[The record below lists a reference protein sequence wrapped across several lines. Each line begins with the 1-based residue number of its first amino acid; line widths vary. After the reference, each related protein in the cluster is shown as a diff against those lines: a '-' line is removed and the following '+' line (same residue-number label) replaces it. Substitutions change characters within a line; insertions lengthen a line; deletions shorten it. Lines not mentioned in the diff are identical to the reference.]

1 MSNRKK
7 PTAAKNEEDPVDQ
20 LLQSAQDELLL
31 KLSVDSHMSRVSPDY
46 LLPDLDRRFQALK
59 SRPTT
64 TTTTTTTIQSS
75 TIISKSRPSKS
86 QDDVDPDDLFARF
99 AALKAPNNTTNS
111 STVSGPGGFDQG
123 GDGDEEDEVEKIIRW
138 AKDSSRLD
146 HSPPSD
152 EDEDEMKMI
161 MMMRMKMI
169 MIMMIVIT
177 TPRGV
182 MFA

>member
-64 TTTTTTTIQSS
+64 TTIQSS

-99 AALKAPNNTTNS
+99 AALKAPNNTTSS

-152 EDEDEMKMI
+152 EDDHDDEDEDDHDDSDNDDKGGNV
-161 MMMRMKMI
+161 RVKGHH
-169 MIMMIVIT
+169 
-177 TPRGV
+177 RK
-182 MFA
+182 

>member
-1 MSNRKK
+1 MSNKK
-7 PTAAKNEEDPVDQ
+7 KSTAAKTEEEDPVDQ

-64 TTTTTTTIQSS
+64 TTTTTTTTTQSS
-75 TIISKSRPSKS
+75 IIISKSRPSKS
-86 QDDVDPDDLFARF
+86 KDDVDPDDLFARF
-99 AALKAPNNTTNS
+99 AALKAPNNTISS

-123 GDGDEEDEVEKIIRW
+123 GDEDEEDEVKKIIRW

-152 EDEDEMKMI
+152 EDEDEDADADEDDDDKGGNV
-161 MMMRMKMI
+161 RVKGHH
-169 MIMMIVIT
+169 
-177 TPRGV
+177 RK
-182 MFA
+182 

>member
-7 PTAAKNEEDPVDQ
+7 PIAAKNEEEEDPVDQ

-64 TTTTTTTIQSS
+64 TAIQSS

-99 AALKAPNNTTNS
+99 TALKAPNNTTSS
-111 STVSGPGGFDQG
+111 STVSGPSGFDQG
-123 GDGDEEDEVEKIIRW
+123 GDEDEEDEVEKIIRW

-152 EDEDEMKMI
+152 EDEDEDEDDDDDDDDDKVGNV
-161 MMMRMKMI
+161 RVKGHH
-169 MIMMIVIT
+169 
-177 TPRGV
+177 RK
-182 MFA
+182 

>member
-1 MSNRKK
+1 MNSRMSGL
-7 PTAAKNEEDPVDQ
+7 AAKNEEDPVDQ

-64 TTTTTTTIQSS
+64 TTTTIQSS

-99 AALKAPNNTTNS
+99 AALKAPNNTTSS

-152 EDEDEMKMI
+152 EDEDEDEDEDDHDDDDSDNDDKGGNV
-161 MMMRMKMI
+161 RVKGHH
-169 MIMMIVIT
+169 
-177 TPRGV
+177 RK
-182 MFA
+182 